1 MKSGDLV
8 QISDP
13 QGTYVVNISTGY
25 AMPLYPEGTPAIVL
39 GLHEVPDLR
48 GERKILVLIDGIQGW
63 VYESEL
69 ELLHGEELSDA

>member
-1 MKSGDLV
+1 MKPGDLM

-13 QGTYVVNISTGY
+13 EGTYVVNLSTGY
-25 AMPLYPEGTPAIVL
+25 AMSQPYPEGTPAIVL

-48 GERKILVLIDGIQGW
+48 GERKIRVLVDGIQGW

-69 ELLHGEELSDA
+69 EPVE

>member
-1 MKSGDLV
+1 MKPGDLM

-13 QGTYVVNISTGY
+13 TGVYVVNTATGH
-25 AMPLYPEGTPAIVL
+25 AMPGPCPFGTPAIVL

-48 GERKILVLIDGIQGW
+48 GERKIRVLVDGIQGW

-69 ELLHGEELSDA
+69 EPVE